1 MKVYELMNLLGQ
13 MRADQDVNIGAALSI
28 SEIVNYR
35 QVDEDVYVK
44 NFEISYVSIE
54 DGKIYI

>member
-44 NFEISYVSIE
+44 NFEISYVCIE